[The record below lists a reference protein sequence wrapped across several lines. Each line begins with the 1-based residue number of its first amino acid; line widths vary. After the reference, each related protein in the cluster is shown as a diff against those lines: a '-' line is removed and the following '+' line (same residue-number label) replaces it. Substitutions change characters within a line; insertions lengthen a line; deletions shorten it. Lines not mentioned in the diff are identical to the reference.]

1 MWLSKLCFS
10 ITFIRATLDYQLKS
24 TLITETMNVTIRKP
38 RTTGVSKDADV
49 DLLIK
54 ITKMLP
60 SVTIC
65 KPGAASL
72 CKDADV
78 GVDSQLWEIVRKVP
92 AKWRL
97 LSRSRSRFLEMDQYS
112 IPWCFYTSILLG
124 RTCCRANRQPEENFV
139 LFYKKVK
146 HWAWNSTLKFV
157 KNQN

>member
-78 GVDSQLWEIVRKVP
+78 GVDPQLWEIV
-92 AKWRL
+92 
-97 LSRSRSRFLEMDQYS
+97 
-112 IPWCFYTSILLG
+112 C
-124 RTCCRANRQPEENFV
+124 
-139 LFYKKVK
+139 
-146 HWAWNSTLKFV
+146 
-157 KNQN
+157 